1 MSWPMLRPEVLSDAP
16 FLLISLQEL
25 RRRLS
30 SLPRPF
36 AILGR
41 YSPQSFRVLGVIS
54 APHAPLPST
63 LVENFLFKLFPSSPV
78 FFSEIGGEE
87 LLKADD
93 VIGRRNVIVR
103 DGGSNTVDVEWHA
116 QLEQVHLLLGEP

>member
-54 APHAPLPST
+54 APHALLPLT
-63 LVENFLFKLFPSSPV
+63 LVENFLFKLFPSGHV
-78 FFSEIGGEE
+78 FCSEIGGEE
-87 LLKADD
+87 LLEADD
-93 VIGRRNVIVR
+93 VIGRRNAVLR
-103 DGGSNTVDVEWHA
+103 DGGSNRVDVDCH
-116 QLEQVHLLLGEP
+116 V